1 MPSVVTYFDP
11 QPSRDA
17 IPAVFASPFDHAP
30 PHPLARLAADELIA
44 MLRAGAFD
52 IDLAPLGKAS
62 SGLQGGLGG
71 KMFGVLLV
79 EDREGRIGYLRAF
92 SGMVGGRWELA
103 GFAPPLWDRAQR
115 ESMWPAGQAELR
127 EYELRLRA
135 LDADPANAAIRAAL
149 VAFDARIAD
158 ASEALRERHRINRAR
173 RRVERD
179 RIDALTAAS
188 CGRATEVA
196 PALHA
201 LDQESRADAAERKR
215 FDAAAAEERNP
226 LAERVAA
233 LERMRTSLEQQRADE
248 SRELMK
254 QVHDSYVIENARRER
269 RALRELFAPGEPPAG
284 AGDCAGPKLLGEAYR
299 RGLRPLALAEIWFG
313 APPAT
318 GGRHAGAYYP
328 SCRGKCGPVLPFML
342 EGLPLAT
349 APIYGA
355 NAIAPAEPR
364 VVFEDA
370 WIVIVDKPIDLLS
383 VPGRSGALRDSVQTR
398 LRERYPVAT
407 GPLVVHRLDLDTSG
421 LLLAAKDSATHT
433 ALQAQFARREIEKR
447 YVAWLDGAVAGDR
460 GTVDLALRVDL
471 EDRPRQIHDPVHGK
485 SAVTDWLVLERGS
498 RATKVALIPK
508 TGRTH
513 QLRVHAAHRLGIGAP
528 IVGDRLYGRS
538 HADAPSSVDAS
549 EPRMMLH
556 AERLAF
562 VHPHTG
568 ERIVIES
575 PAPF

>member
-1 MPSVVTYFDP
+1 MPSAVTYFDP

-17 IPAVFASPFDHAP
+17 MPAMFASPFDHGP
-30 PHPLARLAADELIA
+30 PHPLARLAADELLA

-52 IDLAPLGKAS
+52 IDLAPLEKPS

-71 KMFGVLLV
+71 KMFGVLVV

-92 SGMVGGRWELA
+92 SGMLGGRWELT

-115 ESMWPAGQAELR
+115 EAMWPAGQAELR

-149 VAFDARIAD
+149 VAFDARVAAD
-158 ASEALRERHRINRAR
+158 AEALRERHRIQRAR
-173 RRVERD
+173 RRTERD
-179 RIDALTAAS
+179 RLVALDAEAD
-188 CGRATEVA
+188 GRATEVA

-201 LDQESRADAAERKR
+201 LDQESRADAAEKKR
-215 FDAAAAEERNP
+215 FDATAAEERNP

-233 LERMRTSLEQQRADE
+233 LERARIALEQQRAAE
-248 SRELMK
+248 SRDLMK
-254 QVHDSYVIENARRER
+254 QVHDSYVIENARGER
-269 RALRELFAPGEPPAG
+269 RPLRELFAPGEPPAG
-284 AGDCAGPKLLGEAYR
+284 AGDCAGPKLLGDAYR
-299 RGLRPLALAEIWFG
+299 HGLRPVALAEVWFG

-318 GGRHAGAYYP
+318 GGRHAGVFYP

-342 EGLPLAT
+342 EGLPHAT
-349 APIYGA
+349 AAIYGA
-355 NAIAPAEPR
+355 SEIAAVEPR

-370 WIVIVDKPIDLLS
+370 WIVVVDKPIDLLS

-421 LLLAAKDSATHT
+421 LLLAAKDAATHT
-433 ALQAQFARREIEKR
+433 TLQAQFARREIEKR
-447 YVAWLDGAVAGDR
+447 YIAWLDGIVAGDH
-460 GTVDLALRVDL
+460 GTVELALRVDL
-471 EDRPRQIHDPVHGK
+471 DDRPRQIHDPVHGK
-485 SAVTDWLVLERGS
+485 PAITEWRVLDRGTG
-498 RATKVALIPK
+498 ATRVALFPK

-538 HADAPSSVDAS
+538 QADPRGT

-556 AERLAF
+556 AEQLAF

-568 ERIVIES
+568 ERVVFES